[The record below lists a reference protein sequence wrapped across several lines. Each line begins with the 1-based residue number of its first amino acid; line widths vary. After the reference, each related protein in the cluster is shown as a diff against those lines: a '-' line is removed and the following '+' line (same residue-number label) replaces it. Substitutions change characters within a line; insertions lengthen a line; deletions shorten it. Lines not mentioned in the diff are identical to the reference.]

1 MLEKMAEFFDSRIE
15 EYEEHQMNAIRSAAE
30 FYPFTASLLPQGIH
44 SGSGMRN
51 RIGVGLLLQAKPEC
65 RCDRH

>member
-30 FYPFTASLLPQGIH
+30 WYPFWIWDAEQDWSWTSTTGKTRMPL
-44 SGSGMRN
+44 
-51 RIGVGLLLQAKPEC
+51 
-65 RCDRH
+65 

>member
-30 FYPFTASLLPQGIH
+30 FYPLPPAFFHKEI
-44 SGSGMRN
+44 RY
-51 RIGVGLLLQAKPEC
+51 PF
-65 RCDRH
+65 